1 MAKFFTFIL
10 ITLFSA
16 NIFSQNK
23 LSKTKAN
30 KKSFPTNINAEN
42 FNKLENF
49 DGEIISYDGIIE
61 KIENSRNNTPFYK
74 LKIEESKY
82 LWTVL
87 MFKNDKNVIGDKIR
101 VVGYLRPSKPNDIE
115 KKYLNEKFMVL
126 SFGLV
131 DFKNSNFL
139 FLEGAEIQKKEW
151 INGKI
156 PSSN

>member
-1 MAKFFTFIL
+1 MAKIFTFIL